1 MTWRILVTYA
11 TRFGSTAEVA
21 AKIDSVL
28 SQAGAVVDL
37 RPVDKVRSLEAYDAV
52 IIGSP
57 IRGGTWTA
65 EAAAFLEAHRSELAQ
80 LPVAYFTVCMTLRE
94 DTPETR
100 QLVSDYHT
108 PLLAS
113 FPEIRPVSIG
123 MFAGRVNYA
132 TFSWLVN
139 LMAKASAIPE
149 GDWRQWTQIED
160 WARALVPLLKP
171 NAVGQL
177 DQA

>member
-21 AKIDSVL
+21 AKIDAVL
-28 SQAGAVVDL
+28 SKAGAVVDL
-37 RPVDKVRSLEAYDAV
+37 RPVDKVRSLESYDAV

-65 EAAAFLEAHRSELAQ
+65 EAASFLEAHCEELAR
-80 LPVAYFTVCMTLRE
+80 LRVAYFTVCMTLRE

-100 QLVSDYHT
+100 RLVSDYHA
-108 PLLAS
+108 PLLEN
-113 FPEIRPVSIG
+113 FPQIHPVSIG

-132 TFSWLVN
+132 TFSWLLN
-139 LMAKASAIPE
+139 LMAKASHIPE
-149 GDWRQWTQIED
+149 GDWRKWEAIED
-160 WARALVPLLKP
+160 WARELVPLLKR
-171 NAVGQL
+171 NTVGQL
-177 DQA
+177 DEA